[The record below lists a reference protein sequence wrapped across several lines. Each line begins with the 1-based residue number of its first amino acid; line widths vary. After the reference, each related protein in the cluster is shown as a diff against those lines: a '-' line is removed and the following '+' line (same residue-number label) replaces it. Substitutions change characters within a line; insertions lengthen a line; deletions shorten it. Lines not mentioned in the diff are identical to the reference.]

1 MHDWEVIVVG
11 AGAAGLV
18 AAFRSAERGRRTL
31 LLEKNRKAGAKILVS
46 GGTRCNLTH
55 AADKQGI
62 LREFGPQG
70 RFLHSALSVF
80 GPQDV
85 VEMFEVE
92 GVPTKIEQPMG
103 KVFPVSN
110 KALDVLSALLR
121 RLGRSG
127 CVLAREEPVEG
138 LERLGDGFRLTT
150 SQRITTAGKVILT
163 PGGTSYPGCG
173 TKGDGYAWA
182 RALGHT
188 IIPPRPALV
197 PLMTDAAW
205 VHALS
210 GMTMPDVLVR
220 VMSAESATGNSRSG
234 GARVLAQRR
243 GSFLFTHFGLSGPA
257 VLDVSRAVS
266 GHLGPGRLALVCD
279 VLPEMKSEQFDGLL
293 AQQCAADG
301 KRLVASVL
309 ARWIPQRL
317 AETLVGQL
325 ALPEPLRAAEL
336 SKAAR
341 RRLVQAVKQLA
352 IPITGTLGFKK
363 AEVTAGGVDLS
374 EIDSRTM
381 QSKIVPNLYIAGE
394 LLDLDG
400 PIGGYNF
407 QAAFSTGWLAGE
419 SV

>member
-1 MHDWEVIVVG
+1 MHDWEVIVIG

-31 LLEKNRKAGAKILVS
+31 LLEKNRKTGAKILMS

-55 AADKQGI
+55 ATDKQGI

-80 GPQDV
+80 GPHDV
-85 VEMFEVE
+85 IEMFEAE
-92 GVPTKIEQPMG
+92 GVPTKVEQPMG

-110 KALDVLSALLR
+110 KALDVLDALLR
-121 RLGRSG
+121 RLERSG
-127 CVLAREEPVEG
+127 CVLAREEPLEG
-138 LERLGDGFRLTT
+138 LERFGDGFRLTT
-150 SQRITTAGKVILT
+150 SQRIITAGKVVLT

-173 TKGDGYAWA
+173 TAGDGYAWA
-182 RALGHT
+182 AALGHK
-188 IIPPRPALV
+188 IIPPRPALA
-197 PLMTDAAW
+197 PLRTDAAW
-205 VHALS
+205 VHALT
-210 GMTMPDVLVR
+210 GITIPDVLVR
-220 VMSAESATGNSRSG
+220 VMPAEPTAPPTGPRG
-234 GARVLAQRR
+234 PRPLAERR

-266 GHLGPGRLALVCD
+266 GHSGPQRLALVCD
-279 VLPEMKSEQFDGLL
+279 FLPELNAEQFDVLL
-293 AQQCAADG
+293 AQECAAGG
-301 KRLVASVL
+301 KRQLPTVL

-325 ALPEPLRAAEL
+325 ALSESLRAAEL

-341 RRLVQAVKQLA
+341 RQLVQAVKQLA
-352 IPITGTLGFKK
+352 IPISGTLGFKK
-363 AEVTAGGVDLS
+363 AEVTAGGVDLQ

-381 QSKIVPNLYIAGE
+381 QSKIVPNLYVAGE

-400 PIGGYNF
+400 PIGGFNF
-407 QAAFSTGWLAGE
+407 QAAFSTGWLAGM